1 MITFMYIDYLKDTYN
16 ECKEFD
22 DFMDFV
28 CSLLMGL
35 LIIPMALV
43 ADIVTAPFMLLAY
56 LLFKRR
62 KK

>member
-1 MITFMYIDYLKDTYN
+1 MMTFMYIDFLKDTYN

-22 DFMDFV
+22 DFIIFV
-28 CSLLMGL
+28 GSILMGL

-43 ADIVTAPFMLLAY
+43 VDVVTAPLMLLAY

-62 KK
+62 GK

>member
-1 MITFMYIDYLKDTYN
+1 MMTFMYIDFLKDTYN

-22 DFMDFV
+22 DFIIFV
-28 CSLLMGL
+28 GLILMGL

-43 ADIVTAPFMLLAY
+43 ADVVTAPFMLLAY

-62 KK
+62 